1 MSISER
7 IATEGRP
14 AWITAG
20 LASVSFVALLWFL
33 ELADQVSNNRLDQ
46 LGIRP
51 RSEEGLLGIL
61 FAPLLHGGW
70 GHLESNTIPVLLL
83 GFLVLAS
90 GVGRGLAATA
100 VIWLV
105 AGVGVWLIAPAN
117 SITLGASVLV
127 FGWLL
132 YLVVRGFVTR
142 NPWEIIVGITLLIM
156 YGGVLFGVLP
166 GQPGISWQGH
176 LFGAIGGVLAALWLC
191 RRRRASR
198 RRPTLL
204 GPTPFS

>member
-20 LASVSFVALLWFL
+20 FASVSFVALLWLL
-33 ELADQVSNNRLDQ
+33 EGVDQLTNNSLDQ

-83 GFLVLAS
+83 GFLALAS

-100 VIWLV
+100 VIWVV
-105 AGVGVWLIAPAN
+105 AGVGVWLTAPPN

-132 YLVVRGFVTR
+132 YLVVRGLVTR
-142 NPWEIIVGITLLIM
+142 SLWEIIVAITLLIM

-176 LFGAIGGVLAALWLC
+176 LFGAVGGIVAALWLC
-191 RRRRASR
+191 RRRAPR
-198 RRPTLL
+198 RTLA
-204 GPTPFS
+204 GPTPYS